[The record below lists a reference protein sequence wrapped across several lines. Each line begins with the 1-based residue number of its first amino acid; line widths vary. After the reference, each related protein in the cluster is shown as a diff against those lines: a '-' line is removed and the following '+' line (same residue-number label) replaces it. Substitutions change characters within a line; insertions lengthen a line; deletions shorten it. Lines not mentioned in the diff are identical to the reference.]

1 MRSEKARGF
10 VLDFADVEALS
21 NELEPADAMAV
32 IVALSR
38 YAKEGRRPEKGELCP
53 AASMAFTLMVRNV
66 DRGLENLKKRTESTR
81 NAANARWASAKCGR
95 KATVCRWMRTH
106 ANARN
111 GSTKHANGFGRLRM
125 HPYRIR

>member
-10 VLDFADVEALS
+10 VLDFADVEALN

-66 DRGLENLKKRTESTR
+66 DRGLENLKKTHGKHAQCCKCTLAST
-81 NAANARWASAKCGR
+81 KCGW
-95 KATVCRWMRTH
+95 KANVCRWMRTH

-111 GSTKHANGFGRLRM
+111 GSIKHANGFGRLRM